1 MLATNYKNA
10 FKEVYVILDSLV
22 EEDYKKIPPELI
34 ETIYRNMNQDYKYE
48 LDEEQ
53 ELSTQKMLPETKAIL
68 FNIFRDYLSTEEQ
81 KQKII
86 RMQKE
91 ERQKNELKKREQY
104 NTDVFANKEQ
114 TNNPEI
120 QKEQVSLIKYK
131 ENIFKKIINKIKN
144 IFKIK

>member
-1 MLATNYKNA
+1 MVAPNYKNA

-34 ETIYRNMNQDYKYE
+34 EIIYRNMNQDYKYE

-91 ERQKNELKKREQY
+91 ERQKKELKKKEQY

-114 TNNPEI
+114 INNPEI
-120 QKEQVSLIKYK
+120 QKEQVNLIKYK
-131 ENIFKKIINKIKN
+131 ESIFKKIINKIKN

>member
-1 MLATNYKNA
+1 MIATNYKNA

-131 ENIFKKIINKIKN
+131 ENIFKKILNKIKN

>member
-1 MLATNYKNA
+1 MVATNYKNA
-10 FKEVYVILDSLV
+10 FKEVYVILDSLL

-34 ETIYRNMNQDYKYE
+34 ETIYQNMNQDYKYE

-53 ELSTQKMLPETKAIL
+53 DLSTQKMLPETKAIL

-91 ERQKNELKKREQY
+91 ERQKNELKKKEQY
-104 NTDVFANKEQ
+104 NTDVFANKEK
-114 TNNPEI
+114 TNNSEI
-120 QKEQVSLIKYK
+120 QKEPVSLIKYK
-131 ENIFKKIINKIKN
+131 ESIFKKIINKIKN

>member
-1 MLATNYKNA
+1 MVATNYKNA

-131 ENIFKKIINKIKN
+131 ENIFKKILNKIKN